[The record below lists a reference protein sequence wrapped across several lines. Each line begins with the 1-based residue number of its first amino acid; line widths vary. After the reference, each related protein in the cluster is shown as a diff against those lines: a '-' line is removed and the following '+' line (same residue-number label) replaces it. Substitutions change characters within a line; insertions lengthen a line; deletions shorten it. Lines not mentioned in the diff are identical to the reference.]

1 MSGGTG
7 PLAGV
12 KVVELGAFIAGPY
25 AGQLLADLGA
35 DVVKVEPPGS
45 GDPMR
50 QWGFAFKDGQSLWW
64 PVIGRNKKSL
74 TLDLRGARGQGLAR
88 RLIASADVLVEN
100 FRPGTLEKWGLA
112 PETLMAANPGLVI
125 ARVSGYGQTGPY
137 ADKGGFAAV
146 AEAVGG
152 MRILAGFPDREPVRT
167 GLSIG
172 DTLAGTYA
180 TIGILAALYRRS
192 IDGKGQVVDVGLTDA
207 VVAVTESVLSEF
219 SATGRVRVRHG
230 LAAPGIAP
238 SNIYPTADG
247 KHVVIGANADGV
259 FAKLCAAMGRHDL
272 ATDPRFAKHQAR
284 GVNQAEIDGLVA
296 DWTRALPRAEVLA
309 RLDAE
314 GVPGGP
320 VNDAA
325 DVAADA
331 HFRARESVIER
342 DAPGLGRLVMPGVVP
357 KLDRTPGA
365 VRCTGPAVGEHTEEV
380 LRERLG
386 LGDAEIAELRRDG
399 SV

>member
-1 MSGGTG
+1 
-7 PLAGV
+7 V

-35 DVVKVEPPGS
+35 DVVKVEPPGA

-50 QWGFAFKDGQSLWW
+50 QWGFAFKDGKSLWW
-64 PVIGRNKKSL
+64 PVIGRNKRSL
-74 TLDLRGARGQGLAR
+74 TLDLRGARGQGLTR

-112 PETLMAANPGLVI
+112 PDSLIAANPGLVI

-137 ADKGGFAAV
+137 ADKGGFAVV

-172 DTLAGTYA
+172 DTLAGAYA
-180 TIGILAALYRRS
+180 AIGILAALHRS
-192 IDGKGQVVDVGLTDA
+192 SVDGRGQVVDVGLTDA
-207 VVAVTESVLSEF
+207 VLAVTESVLPEYA
-219 SATGRVRVRHG
+219 ATGRVRVRHG
-230 LAAPGIAP
+230 LAAPGIEP

-259 FAKLCAAMGRHDL
+259 FAKLCAAMGRPDL

-284 GVNQAEIDGLVA
+284 GANQAEIDGLVA
-296 DWTRALPRAEVLA
+296 D
-309 RLDAE
+309 
-314 GVPGGP
+314 
-320 VNDAA
+320 
-325 DVAADA
+325 
-331 HFRARESVIER
+331 
-342 DAPGLGRLVMPGVVP
+342 
-357 KLDRTPGA
+357 
-365 VRCTGPAVGEHTEEV
+365 
-380 LRERLG
+380 
-386 LGDAEIAELRRDG
+386 
-399 SV
+399 